1 MENMN
6 VSMMNAEALESTRME
21 LAAKIQDLPQR
32 FNLNGV
38 DFTWEEK
45 RDFRPYTENGEMK
58 MAHEFNLRII
68 PAKGSSWD
76 YSYEIGADGS
86 VKHYSFFSSSGEN
99 NTDAEKTL
107 KYYGICCTLLSDD
120 FRNKIVR
127 DYRNK
132 LETLNAFK
140 AEYEI
145 ISGEQYRR
153 QQIAEEEKKA
163 LAENE
168 TNERRSRL
176 EAVGQVWF
184 DYNYSRSIRYTVKS
198 VTEKT
203 ITFTVWRFSEEEGS
217 WISDFAGYT
226 KRVSKHLIGQKP
238 ERRYRNRSQGQR
250 VAICPVGTDNLNS
263 QKPEQPETVN
273 Y

>member
-1 MENMN
+1 MKKIN
-6 VSMMNAEALESTRME
+6 VSMMNAEALESARIE
-21 LAAKIQDLPQR
+21 LAAKIQALPQR

-45 RDFRPYTENGEMK
+45 RDFRPYTENGEVK
-58 MAHEFNLRII
+58 VAYESNLRII
-68 PAKGSSWD
+68 PAKGSSLD
-76 YSYEIGADGS
+76 YSYEIRADGS
-86 VKHYSFFSSSGEN
+86 VKYYSFFSSGGEN
-99 NTDAEKTL
+99 NTDAENTL
-107 KYYGICCTLLSDD
+107 KYYGICCTLLSGD
-120 FRNKIVR
+120 FRNKVVR
-127 DYRNK
+127 DYQEK

-153 QQIAEEEKKA
+153 QKIAEDEKKA
-163 LAENE
+163 HIENE

-184 DYNYSRSIRYTVKS
+184 DYNDSRHIRYTVKS

-203 ITFTVWRFSEEEGS
+203 ITFDVWRFSDEEDR
-217 WISDFAGYT
+217 WVSDFAGYT
-226 KRVSKHLIGQKP
+226 KRVSKYLLGQKP
-238 ERRYRNRSQGQR
+238 ERRYRSRSQGQK
-250 VAICPVGTDNLNS
+250 VAICPVGTDDLNS
-263 QKPEQPETVN
+263 QKLEQPETVN